1 MSEQA
6 EAAARPR
13 NAAQLLRAAADVL
26 RRSSRQVPRG
36 PWRWGDPDVGGDQS
50 GSDPVP
56 RHELWPPPPDR
67 WPNPLDEPAPL
78 HHRDPFGPSPSEWPP
93 VGPRVHPPSS
103 PTLDREVAEPLAALL
118 DVLEHYDETVG
129 SPTTLTAVNLA

>member
-1 MSEQA
+1 
-6 EAAARPR
+6 
-13 NAAQLLRAAADVL
+13 
-26 RRSSRQVPRG
+26 
-36 PWRWGDPDVGGDQS
+36 
-50 GSDPVP
+50 
-56 RHELWPPPPDR
+56 
-67 WPNPLDEPAPL
+67 
-78 HHRDPFGPSPSEWPP
+78 